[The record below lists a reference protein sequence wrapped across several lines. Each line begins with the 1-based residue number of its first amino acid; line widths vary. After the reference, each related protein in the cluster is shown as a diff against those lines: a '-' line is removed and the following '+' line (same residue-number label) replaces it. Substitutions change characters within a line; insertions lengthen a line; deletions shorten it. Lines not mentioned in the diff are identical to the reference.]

1 MSQQSPAGSPLRHN
15 RRDFLKAG
23 STLAAAGML
32 AGGLSIGRSA
42 HAAGGD
48 LLKIGLV
55 GCGGRGTGAA
65 VNALGADK
73 NCKLVAMA
81 DAFEDRLKGSL
92 EAIQKQMGD
101 KVDVLAERQLRG
113 TRSRR

>member
-1 MSQQSPAGSPLRHN
+1 
-15 RRDFLKAG
+15 
-23 STLAAAGML
+23 ML

-42 HAAGGD
+42 HAAGDD
-48 LLKIGLV
+48 LLRIGLV

-81 DAFEDRLKGSL
+81 DAFPDRLQGSL

-101 KVDVLAERQLRG
+101 KVDVPPDRRFVGLDAGREVDPERR
-113 TRSRR
+113 